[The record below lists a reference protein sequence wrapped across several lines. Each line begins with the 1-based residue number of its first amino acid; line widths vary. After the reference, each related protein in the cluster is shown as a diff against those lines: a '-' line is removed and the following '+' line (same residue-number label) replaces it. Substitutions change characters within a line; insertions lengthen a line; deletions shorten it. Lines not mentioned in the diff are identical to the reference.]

1 MTGNAA
7 EREREGGRGRE
18 RGRGWEREG
27 GRGREGASD
36 RFMGEHCAASKGK
49 QSTMEYKSEANRA
62 GLGRVHMR
70 SCTAGQGVH
79 IFKSSV
85 ACIREDWGWLPA
97 GAHHTPVCDT
107 LPHKSLL
114 LRLSALSCI
123 LN

>member
-1 MTGNAA
+1 MQQ
-7 EREREGGRGRE
+7 REREGE
-18 RGRGWEREG
+18 RGSERVRGWEGEG
-27 GRGREGASD
+27 GRGASD
-36 RFMGEHCAASKGK
+36 RFMGEHCAACKGK